1 MLKSTYYKV
10 ETAGGVLYVKTWD
23 TGCLII
29 KREGNLYKVENHS
42 IPYKRQEGDIITKI
56 MAVSANIPLKLLIT
70 LNIDFIVLL
79 FPICLAL
86 AGGGGELYGD
96 ITCCGFGLLKI

>member
-42 IPYKRQEGDIITKI
+42 IPYKRQEGDIITEIIYFEFKLEFTR
-56 MAVSANIPLKLLIT
+56 AQFNHKELQLK
-70 LNIDFIVLL
+70 
-79 FPICLAL
+79 
-86 AGGGGELYGD
+86 
-96 ITCCGFGLLKI
+96 